1 MVLETE
7 KSKVKGLHVG
17 GHSCCNFHG
26 RRCKVKTALMGDRE
40 RERERERERM
50 RERERE
56 RD

>member
-26 RRCKVKTALMGDRE
+26 RRCKVKTALMGDRQRE
-40 RERERERERM
+40 RERERERE
-50 RERERE
+50 
-56 RD
+56 